1 MATTSSPH
9 TDDLFVALAHPLRRQ
24 ILRKMIAEDSETS
37 PRDLSADLDQPLSKL
52 SYHVT
57 VLVQSGALEL
67 VSTRQRRGAAQHFYR
82 SAVKAA
88 WAHMALQTEDDPPP
102 EIKQRGEEID

>member
-1 MATTSSPH
+1 MATTSSPN
-9 TDDLFVALAHPLRRQ
+9 TDLFIALAHPLRRQ

-37 PRDLSADLDQPLSKL
+37 PRDLSADLDQPLGKL

-57 VLVQSGALEL
+57 VLVKSGALEL

-82 SAVKAA
+82 SAVKTA
-88 WAHMALQTEDDPPP
+88 WAHMALQAEDDPPP
-102 EIKQRGEEID
+102 EIKRRGEEID